1 MSGLLQVRDDP
12 ARLTEVGFSCST
24 SPERKGYLLVMVLS
38 RIVVI
43 ARNVFLEV
51 IRDRILYLIALFALL
66 MVAASFLLP
75 EVSAGAQDK
84 ITLDLGLAGIHL
96 LSVIVAVFVGTGLV
110 NKEIE
115 KRTVLVLI
123 AKPVSRAEFL
133 IGKHLGLSAV
143 LAVLIAA
150 LAAIFL
156 AVVAFNGIEF
166 PLQSV
171 LISIAFMFLEVVL
184 LTAVAIMF
192 GVFTSSLLATL
203 LTFATYLMGH
213 LTQDLVALGELSENP
228 ALQRVTNGL
237 FLVLPDLERL
247 NLRNEAIYGMQLLPD
262 HLTMLS
268 NVLYGLIYTAL
279 LLTIAILIFSRRQF

>member
-1 MSGLLQVRDDP
+1 
-12 ARLTEVGFSCST
+12 
-24 SPERKGYLLVMVLS
+24 MVLS

-51 IRDRILYLIALFALL
+51 IRDRILYLIAIFALL

-75 EVSAGAQDK
+75 EVAAGAQDK

-156 AVVAFNGIEF
+156 AVVAFNGIQF

-171 LISIAFMFLEVVL
+171 LLSIGFMFLEVVL
-184 LTAVAIMF
+184 LTAVAIVF

-262 HLTMLS
+262 TMTMLS
-268 NVLYGLIYTAL
+268 NLLYALVYTAL

>member
-1 MSGLLQVRDDP
+1 
-12 ARLTEVGFSCST
+12 
-24 SPERKGYLLVMVLS
+24 MVLS

-51 IRDRILYLIALFALL
+51 IRDRILYLIAIFALL

-75 EVSAGAQDK
+75 EVAAGAQDK

-150 LAAIFL
+150 LAAIFSGGGGL
-156 AVVAFNGIEF
+156 QWYSVSAAERTALHRLHVLRGRATDGGSHCLRSLYQFSAGHSAHLRHLSNGAPHPGPGGVGGTQRKPCPAASHQRSVSGATRPGAVKPSER
-166 PLQSV
+166 
-171 LISIAFMFLEVVL
+171 
-184 LTAVAIMF
+184 
-192 GVFTSSLLATL
+192 
-203 LTFATYLMGH
+203 GH
-213 LTQDLVALGELSENP
+213 LRDAAVCPTP
-228 ALQRVTNGL
+228 
-237 FLVLPDLERL
+237 
-247 NLRNEAIYGMQLLPD
+247 
-262 HLTMLS
+262 
-268 NVLYGLIYTAL
+268 
-279 LLTIAILIFSRRQF
+279 

>member
-1 MSGLLQVRDDP
+1 
-12 ARLTEVGFSCST
+12 
-24 SPERKGYLLVMVLS
+24 MVLS

-51 IRDRILYLIALFALL
+51 IRDRILYLIAIFALL

-75 EVSAGAQDK
+75 EVSAGAEDK

-123 AKPVSRAEFL
+123 AKPVSRAEFI

-156 AVVAFNGIEF
+156 VAVAFNGIEF

-171 LISIAFMFLEVVL
+171 LLSIAFMFLEVVL
-184 LTAVAIMF
+184 LTAVAILF

-262 HLTMLS
+262 TVTMLS
-268 NVLYGLIYTAL
+268 NGLYALIYTAL